1 MSAAFVV
8 AFTTLAVFVHFRGAY
23 AATRRMR
30 LRLHTR
36 DAAPPTTGTL
46 QRFGGRPLLAASGV
60 PATGHAQRPGL
71 NGRFMGGTAERTPA
85 LSMVVLVQQLAAL
98 LRGGRAPLQ
107 MWDELWRVHTSVPLA
122 PAGPGRTFFRDGRRG
137 AAPPV
142 SDESLE
148 ILAAARAVAAVG
160 SSPAQAIRRAC
171 ARVYPVRGSVE
182 RRVWVELAACLDIA
196 EVSGCPLAG
205 LLVRFAAQ
213 LEAEEDAEAARQT
226 ALAGPKATVRLLSW
240 LPVFGLV
247 LGMALGV
254 DPVGTLLGNVMGTA
268 TFVLGL
274 VLTMVG
280 RLWSARLV
288 AAAGAA

>member
-1 MSAAFVV
+1 MSTAFVV
-8 AFTTLAVFVHFRGAY
+8 VFATVAVLLHFRGAY
-23 AATRRMR
+23 AATRRIRRR
-30 LRLHTR
+30 LDPGDGT
-36 DAAPPTTGTL
+36 PPG
-46 QRFGGRPLLAASGV
+46 PGV
-60 PATGHAQRPGL
+60 PATGRAQRARL
-71 NGRFMGGTAERTPA
+71 SGRFRGAAAERTPSV
-85 LSMVVLVQQLAAL
+85 SMVVLVQQLAAL

-107 MWDELWRVHTSVPLA
+107 MWDELWRVHTSMPRGTGV
-122 PAGPGRTFFRDGRRG
+122 PGRRSSRDGRHG
-137 AAPPV
+137 AV
-142 SDESLE
+142 SVVSGESLE

-160 SSPAQAIRRAC
+160 SSPAQAIRSAC
-171 ARVYPVRGSVE
+171 ARVYPVRGSKE

-196 EVSGCPLAG
+196 EISGCPLAG
-205 LLVRFAAQ
+205 LLARFAAQ

-240 LPVFGLV
+240 LPVFGLL

-274 VLTMVG
+274 VLTMAG

-288 AAAGAA
+288 AAAGAD